1 MDTANPPAFITLR
14 KLSKSYLEGGHQR
27 HLFKGLSLEI
37 EQGEFIA
44 LLGRSGSGKSTLL
57 NLISGVDLPD
67 AGEIIIHGTNL
78 TQLSERQRTLF
89 RRHHIGFVFQ
99 SYNLIPTL
107 TVYENLMLP
116 LELKGT
122 LNVAERAYA
131 QTLLQEVELAER
143 ARSYPDQLSGGEQQR
158 LAITRAL
165 VHRPLLLLADEPTGN
180 LDTETSQQV
189 IDLITRLARQT
200 AMTVIMVTHSHELA
214 SRADRILLLRD
225 GVLVNQAAGVL

>member
-1 MDTANPPAFITLR
+1 MDTANPSAFIALR
-14 KLSKSYLEGGHQR
+14 ALSKSYLEGGHRR

-57 NLISGVDLPD
+57 NLISGIDLPE
-67 AGEIIIHGTNL
+67 AGEIIIQGTNL

-89 RRHHIGFVFQ
+89 RRHRIGFVFQ

-122 LNVAERAYA
+122 LNAAERDYA
-131 QTLLQEVELAER
+131 QTLLQEVGLAER
-143 ARSYPDQLSGGEQQR
+143 ACSYPDQLSGGEQQR

-225 GVLVNQAAGVL
+225 GVLVNQATGVL